1 MHPSPI
7 AQASNPHTKPQ
18 ARRPGSL
25 LKGFANGGTI
35 EGPGTPTSDS
45 IPAQVAQTGEPIQ
58 VANGERIV
66 SADQDVLLLRIAK
79 AMGHKS
85 VDEMF
90 QAGTGKPVGPT
101 MKYSKSAGKA
111 VKAAESGAV
120 IGSALEPYVNHR
132 FYQPPP
138 AVPGTAVGPAN
149 YQPNFTMGANQAAA
163 PNPAVTDVRAK
174 YNPANGSPEAK
185 AWQASRQPVT
195 APAASA
201 APVPQPVPQAASGP
215 SASSRMT
222 QAFQQFTGVNGGG
235 AGSKMLGTAG
245 KLGAGALN
253 IAGKAALPLAV
264 GNEALQVGRVAMDPN
279 STGNDIAAQT
289 AQGFGRLG
297 AAGAGAAAGAALG
310 SVVPVV
316 GTAIGGLAGGVLGYM
331 GADKAIEAGRSMLG
345 VDPRPP
351 STRAPPILPTA
362 APTANA
368 PQTTTTPPVSA
379 PAAPAPVAA
388 PSPIVDPQANNVEG
402 AAQVRAAFG
411 NKPMAGDPAYA
422 NMNSGNGQGG
432 AADANNFGMAQK
444 SATVRSAYNDSQ
456 KTLGTGVTA
465 GLNQSGQ
472 LLLSNP
478 GPSTQTWVG
487 VDGKPTT
494 TYANSAQYAQGV
506 TDAANVKRIGDNM
519 ERARLQQEAGS
530 SNPAYSKPAQ
540 ARLAEMDKG
549 TLLKNSTAMNDST
562 LAVNAANVEGTKA
575 TTKGNQI
582 KNREADQQQAL
593 MEELRNPAITPER
606 RDAIHKILLAGKQ
619 GKAPTFHPGS
629 RIKNVDGSE
638 TVTPA
643 YVFDPTTGEA
653 REVGPGKSGVPDAAT
668 ARTQA
673 LAALKANPANKD
685 EINKRLAAAGYQ
697 PI

>member
-18 ARRPGSL
+18 ARKPGSL

-45 IPAQVAQTGEPIQ
+45 IPAKVKQTGEPIQ
-58 VANGERIV
+58 VATGERIV
-66 SADQDVLLLRIAK
+66 SADQDALLLRIAK

-101 MKYSKSAGKA
+101 VKYSKGGKA
-111 VKAAESGAV
+111 VKAAEGGAV
-120 IGSALEPYVNHR
+120 IGNTLEPYVNHR

-138 AVPGTAVGPAN
+138 VVPGTAVGPAN
-149 YQPNFTMGANQAAA
+149 YQPNFTMGANQTA
-163 PNPAVTDVRAK
+163 PVPESPVTDVRAK

-185 AWQASRQPVT
+185 AWQASRQPSSPQ
-195 APAASA
+195 PAAPTATPPSA
-201 APVPQPVPQAASGP
+201 PG
-215 SASSRMT
+215 ASSRTT

-235 AGSKMLGTAG
+235 AGSKVLGAAG

-253 IAGKAALPLAV
+253 VAGKLALPLAV
-264 GNEALQVGRVAMDPN
+264 GNEALQVGQVAMDPN
-279 STGNDIAAQT
+279 STGNDVAAQT

-345 VDPRPP
+345 VDPRAPA
-351 STRAPPILPTA
+351 TRAPPILPSNPAATTPTATNPGAYPEVQSVRNPPA
-362 APTANA
+362 APPTSPILGNTEGMSVGNGITRFNTPGKSPLFTNMTDAAGLADNANLQARAPMTAQNQGAMDGIQSRQDARMSAMANKEQYDRQVAGAQAVNDAGERLNLEYALKNGKPQERKAAQAILENMDATAKDLRGNAITTRGQDITANA
-368 PQTTTTPPVSA
+368 SAQSNKLAQNKDGREAAYSAMDQKAKQQLMDAQQEYLNAKTPEEQK
-379 PAAPAPVAA
+379 AA
-388 PSPIVDPQANNVEG
+388 E
-402 AAQVRAAFG
+402 R
-411 NKPMAGDPAYA
+411 KLM
-422 NMNSGNGQGG
+422 
-432 AADANNFGMAQK
+432 
-444 SATVRSAYNDSQ
+444 
-456 KTLGTGVTA
+456 TLG
-465 GLNQSGQ
+465 N
-472 LLLSNP
+472 
-478 GPSTQTWVG
+478 
-487 VDGKPTT
+487 
-494 TYANSAQYAQGV
+494 
-506 TDAANVKRIGDNM
+506 
-519 ERARLQQEAGS
+519 
-530 SNPAYSKPAQ
+530 
-540 ARLAEMDKG
+540 
-549 TLLKNSTAMNDST
+549 
-562 LAVNAANVEGTKA
+562 
-575 TTKGNQI
+575 
-582 KNREADQQQAL
+582 
-593 MEELRNPAITPER
+593 
-606 RDAIHKILLAGKQ
+606 KQ

-653 REVGPGKSGVPDAAT
+653 REVQPGKSGVPDAAT

-673 LAALKANPANKD
+673 LAALKANPANKA